1 MERFRKAAV
10 LLLAILIILSSC
22 ATTEG
27 ESYPSVSGTIVSI
40 SKYGNAMTSITSEEM
55 KAAGY
60 QAGDLIAIT
69 VGDYSA
75 IVPLG
80 TNYSDVDRSSAVAVD
95 DGNAIELAIN
105 YGDFSSVSGCSE
117 GTAVTVSMAEKGG
130 YSEEFMIRHLV
141 RTENRDDYASDAIF
155 ANFREVTVGN
165 IKSGVLYRSCSP
177 VRGDA
182 RAPYADALMGEAGI
196 KTGIITS
203 EDTKVVENRAKKLKV
218 DFLYQGKRNGGKLA
232 VAKEICEQLGFTLN
246 EVAYIGDDVN
256 CVELLE
262 AVGMKACPADACE
275 EVKAIAGIHVMTK
288 KGGEGCVREFS
299 EICLN

>member
-55 KAAGY
+55 KAADY
-60 QAGDLIAIT
+60 QTGDLIAIT

-105 YGDFSSVSGCSE
+105 YGGLDEITRLIEKARLQDHVDEKTVMSLVDNPEVPPPDF
-117 GTAVTVSMAEKGG
+117 
-130 YSEEFMIRHLV
+130 I
-141 RTENRDDYASDAIF
+141 
-155 ANFREVTVGN
+155 
-165 IKSGVLYRSCSP
+165 
-177 VRGDA
+177 A
-182 RAPYADALMGEAGI
+182 RASGEKRLTGFLLLQSSYAE
-196 KTGIITS
+196 
-203 EDTKVVENRAKKLKV
+203 
-218 DFLYQGKRNGGKLA
+218 
-232 VAKEICEQLGFTLN
+232 LGFYDKLWPDWDESMVKIILN
-246 EVAYIGDDVN
+246 DFESRQRRF
-256 CVELLE
+256 
-262 AVGMKACPADACE
+262 
-275 EVKAIAGIHVMTK
+275 
-288 KGGEGCVREFS
+288 GGV
-299 EICLN
+299 